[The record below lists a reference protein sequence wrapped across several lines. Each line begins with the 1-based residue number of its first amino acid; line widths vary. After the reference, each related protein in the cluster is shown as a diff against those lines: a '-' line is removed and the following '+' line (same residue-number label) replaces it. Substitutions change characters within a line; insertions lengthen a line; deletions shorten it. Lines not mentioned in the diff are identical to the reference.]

1 MRLEKGMVGLLGLQ
15 GLAVTGIEIDREEK
29 QVVVGIRRRF
39 RRRTCSG
46 CGKRV
51 RGTYDTSTRR
61 WRHLSLCG
69 WKTFLEGEIRRVDC
83 PRCGVRVEKV
93 PWARRDSTFTRPVED
108 AVAWLARRA
117 SASAVAR
124 WFVIA
129 WATVGAIV
137 AYVVG
142 ENLPEDRFDGL
153 EAIGVDEFYYGH
165 GRKKVLTIVVNHLTG
180 CLIWAGEGDG
190 AAALSAFFEFL
201 GPKRRETIRLVTLD
215 MDAGYLKAVQGYLPQ
230 AIVAYDPFH
239 VVQLIHRTLDEVR
252 RTEVRGAP
260 PAERKAVKG
269 LRYALR
275 KNPWN
280 LKAGE
285 AGRLR
290 ELETANRRLYRAYLL
305 KESILQTY
313 AYASPVHAENHLL
326 KTIAWAGRSK
336 LQPFRRLA
344 VTLRKHLE
352 GVLAAVRFG
361 FTNARLE
368 ATCRHLRVLSARAYG
383 FRSSGALIAMG
394 FLYCGGIHLN
404 LPW

>member
-1 MRLEKGMVGLLGLQ
+1 MRLEKGMARLLGLQ
-15 GLAVTGIEIDREEK
+15 GLAVTGIEIDREGK

-51 RGTYDTSTRR
+51 RGTYDTSIRR

-69 WKTFLEGEIRRVDC
+69 WKTFLEGEIRRVNC

-93 PWARRDSTFTRPVED
+93 PWSRRDSTFTCQVED

-142 ENLPEDRFDGL
+142 EKLPEDRFDGL

-165 GRKKVLTIVVNHLTG
+165 GQKKVLTIVVNHLTG

-201 GPKRRETIRLVTLD
+201 GPKRRESIRLVTLD
-215 MDAGYLKAVQGYLPQ
+215 MDAGYLKAVQEHLPQ

-239 VVQLIHRTLDEVR
+239 VVQLIHRALDEVR
-252 RTEVRGAP
+252 RAEVRGAP

-269 LRYALR
+269 LRYTLR

-280 LKAGE
+280 LKGGE

-313 AYASPVHAENHLL
+313 AYTSPGHAENHLR

-336 LQPFRRLA
+336 LPPFRKLA
-344 VTLRKHLE
+344 ATLRKHLD

-383 FRSSGALIAMG
+383 FRSPGALIAMG
-394 FLYCGGIHLN
+394 FLYCGGIHVN